1 MSEAVIAPN
10 ASPKPFAAGALKA
23 AAVFWFVVAVIGQW
37 AFAAYIAVR
46 YGPTV
51 NGDFAA
57 WNRDGSLI
65 DGYIAGD
72 LVGNLTF
79 LVHVL
84 LAAVLTLG
92 GTLQL
97 FPQIRAH
104 AISLHRWN
112 GRLFMATALLATV
125 GGLYLIWVRGTGGG
139 AFDPWAITVNAALI
153 ICFIALAWFAVRRKD
168 IATHQRWAMRAYL
181 AVNGVW
187 FLRVGLMAYAVITR
201 TERSLEGFFDVWSWG
216 SFLVPLAAYE
226 VYLLAK
232 ERGGAAAQL
241 ATSAGLFALTLLMA
255 VGVAAAIGL
264 MWLPRIT

>member
-1 MSEAVIAPN
+1 MSEAVIEQNVAPRT
-10 ASPKPFAAGALKA
+10 FAGGALKA

-37 AFAAYIAVR
+37 AFAAYTAVR

-51 NGDFAA
+51 NGNFAA
-57 WNRDGSLI
+57 WNRGGSLI

-104 AISLHRWN
+104 AIGFHRWN
-112 GRLFMATALLATV
+112 GRLFMTTALLATA

-139 AFDPWAITVNAALI
+139 AFDPWAITANASLI

-201 TERSLEGFFDVWSWG
+201 TERSLEGFFDIWSWG

-232 ERGGAAAQL
+232 ERGGGAAKL